1 MHILL
6 RTTSNSRVLYD
17 LCTYDVTIHVV
28 HRQMASSGWHETL
41 SEENYE
47 FEMIIINR
55 RLSSYR

>member
-6 RTTSNSRVLYD
+6 RTTSNSRILYD
-17 LCTYDVTIHVV
+17 VYTHDVTIIVI

-47 FEMIIINR
+47 FKMIIINR
-55 RLSSYR
+55 RLSTYR